1 MMSALRNSIL
11 LMLAWFGRGS
21 VTFCLCGFLLQ
32 FQSIASAQEKKD
44 ENKEQAAATLSLPL
58 AAPAGVTTKIKVRG
72 AKLDLTSEVKTSNQK
87 VRIKLIAKGKA
98 TVPAMT
104 DAAKVGDTQVELE
117 LTFAEDA
124 AAGDLALKM
133 VTPGGEA
140 SLTLPIVA
148 KESLIEATGRQ
159 NSFAKARRIDGGKTV
174 LGVIEK
180 PRDVHV
186 FRVELAANQ
195 KMTCEVHAARQGSPL
210 DSLLTLY
217 DVGRQIVATNDDHD
231 KSRDSR
237 LEFIAPRKGSY
248 FISLI
253 DAQDTGSPVHVY
265 RMTLDIE

>member
-1 MMSALRNSIL
+1 MSALRHSIL
-11 LMLAWFGRGS
+11 LMLACFGRGS

-32 FQSIASAQEKKD
+32 FQSSAAAQEKKD
-44 ENKEQAAATLSLPL
+44 ENKEQAAAKLSLPL
-58 AAPAGVTTKIKVRG
+58 AAPAGVTTKLTVRG
-72 AKLDLTSEVKTSNQK
+72 ATLDLTSEVKTSNQK
-87 VRIKLIAKGKA
+87 VGIKLIAKGKA

-104 DAAKVGDTQVELE
+104 DAAKIGDTQVELE
-117 LTFAEDA
+117 LTFAEDTPT
-124 AAGDLALKM
+124 GDLPLTI
-133 VTPGGEA
+133 VTPSGEA
-140 SLTLPIVA
+140 SLTLPIVT

-195 KMTCEVHAARQGSPL
+195 KLTCEVNAARQGSPL

-217 DVGRQIVATNDDHD
+217 DAGRQIVATNDDHD
-231 KSRDSR
+231 KSRDAMI
-237 LEFIAPRKGSY
+237 EFVAPSQGSY

-253 DAQDTGSPVHVY
+253 DAQDTGSAVHVY
-265 RMTLDIE
+265 RMTLRVE